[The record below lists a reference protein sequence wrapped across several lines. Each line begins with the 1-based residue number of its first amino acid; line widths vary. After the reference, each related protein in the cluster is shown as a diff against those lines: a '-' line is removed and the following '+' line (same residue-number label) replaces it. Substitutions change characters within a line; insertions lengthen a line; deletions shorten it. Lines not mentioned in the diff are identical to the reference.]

1 MSDLSAIRTLLDRV
15 SAQVTQLVSEVAIGG
30 ATMSAVQR
38 QVERVDS
45 VASAA
50 AGEKDLAALGSRID
64 ELGRRVEKLE
74 TADTG
79 HDQRIRDL
87 EGAASAGKQSL
98 SMLINGGMGVGGALA
113 SAALG
118 LAIYLLQSKGS
129 IEP

>member
-1 MSDLSAIRTLLDRV
+1 M
-15 SAQVTQLVSEVAIGG
+15 TQLVSEVAIGG

-74 TADTG
+74 TAATG

-98 SMLINGGMGVGGALA
+98 SMLIKVVMGVGGALA

>member
-1 MSDLSAIRTLLDRV
+1 MSDLSAIRGLLDRV

-50 AGEKDLAALGSRID
+50 AGEKDLAALGSRSD

-98 SMLINGGMGVGGALA
+98 SMLIKVVMGVGGALA

-118 LAIYLLQSKGS
+118 LAIYLLQAKGS

>member
-64 ELGRRVEKLE
+64 ELSRRVEKLE

-79 HDQRIRDL
+79 HDQRIRHL

-98 SMLINGGMGVGGALA
+98 SMLIKVVMGVGGALA
-113 SAALG
+113 AAALG
-118 LAIYLLQSKGS
+118 LAIYLLQAKGS

>member
-1 MSDLSAIRTLLDRV
+1 MSDLSAIRGLLDRV
-15 SAQVTQLVSEVAIGG
+15 SAQVTQLVSEGAIGG

-98 SMLINGGMGVGGALA
+98 SMLIKVVMGVGGALA

-118 LAIYLLQSKGS
+118 LAIYLLQAKGC

>member
-1 MSDLSAIRTLLDRV
+1 MSDLSAIRGLLDRV

-98 SMLINGGMGVGGALA
+98 SMLIKVVMGVGGALA

-118 LAIYLLQSKGS
+118 LAIYLLQAKGS

>member
-1 MSDLSAIRTLLDRV
+1 MSDLAAIRGLLDRV

-98 SMLINGGMGVGGALA
+98 SMLIKVVMGVGGALA

-118 LAIYLLQSKGS
+118 LAIYLLQAKGS

>member
-98 SMLINGGMGVGGALA
+98 SMLIKVVMGVGGALA

>member
-98 SMLINGGMGVGGALA
+98 SMLIKVVMGVGGALA

-118 LAIYLLQSKGS
+118 LAIYLLQAKGS

>member
-1 MSDLSAIRTLLDRV
+1 MSDLSAIRGLLDRV

-87 EGAASAGKQSL
+87 EGQSTAVKQSL
-98 SMLINGGMGVGGALA
+98 GMLIKVFMGVAGGLA

-118 LAIYLLQSKGS
+118 LGIYLLQSKGS

>member
-64 ELGRRVEKLE
+64 ELSRRVEKLE

-79 HDQRIRDL
+79 HDLRIRHL

-98 SMLINGGMGVGGALA
+98 SMLIKVVMGVGGALA

-118 LAIYLLQSKGS
+118 LAIYLLQAKGS